1 MGLHVIPCKPSM
13 GRHVAFE
20 ALIRHREPQIIFVE
34 TKTANV
40 FLTCISNQQ
49 ATSAILGSDPRMR

>member
-1 MGLHVIPCKPSM
+1 MGLHVIPCKPS
-13 GRHVAFE
+13 VCLVTFQ
-20 ALIRHREPQIIFVE
+20 ALIRNREPQSIFVE
-34 TKTANV
+34 IKTANI